1 MGVCVLF
8 TPYTEFL
15 VWVYVFCLLRI
26 LSFWCGCMCFVYYV
40 GFQFLKYAL
49 NSVVIRD
56 VDKIM
61 FVCDVALSKL
71 NNDNTLIHL
80 FHP

>member
-1 MGVCVLF
+1 MCFVYSVYRVSG
-8 TPYTEFL
+8 

-61 FVCDVALSKL
+61 FVCDVALSIP